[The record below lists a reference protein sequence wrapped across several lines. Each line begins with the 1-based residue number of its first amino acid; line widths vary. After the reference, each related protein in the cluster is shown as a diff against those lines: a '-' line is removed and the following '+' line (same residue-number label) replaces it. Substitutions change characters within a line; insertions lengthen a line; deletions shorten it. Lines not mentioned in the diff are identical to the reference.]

1 VTYEFSFNTPNEL
14 QINAGVNKAIQ
25 VILNIPRR
33 EADLDIDKLTVNG
46 VIESVGCQHKD
57 ASGEFQTVGYCKLVA
72 QNDTHNS
79 IKMELF
85 GKQDDQITYE
95 AGSQIVVQI

>member
-46 VIESVGCQHKD
+46 VIGSVGCQHKD
-57 ASGEFQTVGYCKLVA
+57 ASGEF
-72 QNDTHNS
+72 
-79 IKMELF
+79 
-85 GKQDDQITYE
+85 
-95 AGSQIVVQI
+95 